1 MFFSEPS
8 NLPISDVAMSEP
20 GWGWTC
26 PGNAERSWFVAYSLA
41 SHRISSGDCSCP
53 LPWSTLGHILSS
65 LPWGAPFFPN
75 LTLWGGTCL
84 GRSTSPPLLFR
95 RGLLHFTI
103 KHPLF
108 TASTT
113 SLLQH
118 LTHPATVV
126 DTRREHALAG
136 GGGSALTELGRREG
150 FLGLLPLDG
159 IALSHAPGYPSLCTV
174 TWQTMQMLYPC
185 MASLACP

>member
-20 GWGWTC
+20 ARGWTC
-26 PGNAERSWFVAYSLA
+26 PGNAESSWFVAYSLA

-53 LPWSTLGHILSS
+53 LPWSTPGHILSS
-65 LPWGAPFFPN
+65 LPWGVPFFPN

-108 TASTT
+108 TAFTT
-113 SLLQH
+113 PLLQH

-126 DTRREHALAG
+126 DTRREH
-136 GGGSALTELGRREG
+136 GGSALTELGRSEG
-150 FLGLLPLDG
+150 SLELLSLDG
-159 IALSHAPGYPSLCTV
+159 IALSHASGYPFLCTV
-174 TWQTMQMLYPC
+174 T
-185 MASLACP
+185 